1 VSIKKCLGILSL
13 AFAICTPNIAQAD
26 ISFSSTQWPP
36 FWNQNVD
43 YQRTPLTHYA
53 FDIVDTFNSGSTDYS
68 FIRVMTPGPQP
79 FCSSLSDPF
88 CQDIA
93 KKYGWWIIRLLP
105 PCATQDEKTE
115 CIESL
120 EVTKSG
126 KSIRYVSTG
135 TYARN
140 TFPADPANGLGV
152 GSGSSLW
159 VDPQNPNSGNGY
171 LITVSGDA
179 GAAYGSKS
187 FPLSTFDATV
197 VPYTTV
203 TGNYDKVDVQISN
216 GEGVFSTKP
225 GTKSPPE
232 CIWVQPGKCG
242 LATEFESDVK
252 LKFLI
257 HLPSTLSRWVVGR
270 LGNPTI
276 AIDSLGEANSINY
289 ERVTVDANP
298 ISVPMIGG
306 KVKIEE
312 ASQAIKDE
320 WTRNN
325 CPNCAHGIWAVNVES
340 SNDGALHFMEMFKPY
355 IGDKSMVSMK
365 VFSLSSMGSSGL
377 NLAKCDRKGSISGL
391 VATNASAY
399 VGTPPQF
406 DGTTLNYKVGAMHY
420 TADGEVFKGVYDL
433 FMPVETAK
441 CLYGFSDAP
450 ISASVSVTSEAGE
463 NTVATSVLSN
473 RDGWIHLNASGFTF
487 SNPTLKIK
495 FEGNKSAG
503 GSLAPLAPTPS
514 SSLKIQWCAKGNA
527 KKKVTGANPV
537 CPKGYKKIAS
547 PLAR

>member
-1 VSIKKCLGILSL
+1 MSLKKCFGIFAL
-13 AFAICTPNIAQAD
+13 AIALCAPTVARAE
-26 ISFSSTQWPP
+26 IVFSSTQWPP
-36 FWNQNVD
+36 QWNQNVVFHS
-43 YQRTPLTHYA
+43 TPLTHYA

-68 FIRVMTPGPQP
+68 FIRVRTPGPQP
-79 FCSSLSDPF
+79 FCSSLSDSY
-88 CQDIA
+88 CQDLA
-93 KKYGWWIIRLLP
+93 KEYGWWIIRLLP
-105 PCATQDEKTE
+105 PCATPDEKTE
-115 CIESL
+115 CIEAL

-126 KSIRYVSTG
+126 KSVRYLNTS

-159 VDPQNPNSGNGY
+159 VDPQNPASGNGY

-179 GAAYGSKS
+179 GAPYGSKS
-187 FPLSTFDATV
+187 FPLSNFDATV
-197 VPYTTV
+197 VPYKTI
-203 TGNYDKVDVQISN
+203 TGNFDTMDVQISN
-216 GEGVFSTKP
+216 GEGRFISKP
-225 GTKSPPE
+225 GAAVLPE
-232 CIWVQPGKCG
+232 CIWFQKGKCG
-242 LATEFESDVK
+242 LPAEFEDDVK
-252 LKFLI
+252 LKFVL
-257 HLPSTLSRWVVGR
+257 HLPSTLSRWVIGR

-276 AIDSLGEANSINY
+276 EIDSLGEANSRNY
-289 ERVTVDANP
+289 ERVAVDANP

-320 WTRNN
+320 WQRNN
-325 CPNCAHGIWAVNVES
+325 CTDCAHGIWAVNVES
-340 SNDGALHFMEMFKPY
+340 SNEGTFHFMEIFKPY

-365 VFSLSSMGSSGL
+365 NFSLSSMGNSQL
-377 NLAKCDRKGSISGL
+377 NLARCDRKGSISGL

-399 VGTPPQF
+399 LGTPPQF

-420 TADGEVFKGVYDL
+420 TSDGEVFKGVYDL

-450 ISASVSVTSEAGE
+450 ISASVSVTSEAGI

-495 FEGNKSAG
+495 FDGKKTEAGVSATPAPSPTG
-503 GSLAPLAPTPS
+503 GQ
-514 SSLKIQWCAKGNA
+514 KIQWCAKGNA

-547 PLAR
+547 PIAR